1 MLTHFNIESS
11 DKYASTLRGDTDMEN
26 GNFMTSKTRDRILA
40 EVRVL
45 EDKKP
50 EISTRIGEARLQGGL
65 EENEELLMALED
77 MQRIDMELGR
87 YNEMLQD
94 VKIIQ
99 PLPPGKKKKI
109 VIGTTVSIMNIETE
123 AEFTY
128 TILGVHDSDPNNGII
143 SFKSPMGQELLSREV
158 GDEIEV
164 NESYYEI
171 TKIVVKKK
179 NQSFTR
185 LGFKVIFL
193 K

>member
-1 MLTHFNIESS
+1 MKTMLTHFNIESS

-40 EVRVL
+40 EIQNI
-45 EDKKP
+45 EDSKP
-50 EISTRIGEARLQGGL
+50 EISTRIGDARLQGGL
-65 EENEELLMALED
+65 EENEELLMALD
-77 MQRIDMELGR
+77 DLQRIDMELSR

-94 VKIIQ
+94 AQIIQ
-99 PLPPGKKKKI
+99 PLSPGRKKKV
-109 VIGTTVSIMNIETE
+109 VIGTTVSIMNIKTK

-128 TILGVHDSDPNNGII
+128 TILGVHDSDPNIGII

-171 TKIVVKKK
+171 TKIVVKKL
-179 NQSFTR
+179 Q
-185 LGFKVIFL
+185 
-193 K
+193 

>member
-1 MLTHFNIESS
+1 
-11 DKYASTLRGDTDMEN
+11 
-26 GNFMTSKTRDRILA
+26 
-40 EVRVL
+40 
-45 EDKKP
+45 
-50 EISTRIGEARLQGGL
+50 
-65 EENEELLMALED
+65 

-99 PLPPGKKKKI
+99 PLSPGKKKKI
-109 VIGTTVSIMNIETE
+109 VIGTTVSIMNIESE

-171 TKIVVKKK
+171 TKIVVKKL
-179 NQSFTR
+179 Q
-185 LGFKVIFL
+185 
-193 K
+193 

>member
-1 MLTHFNIESS
+1 MKTMLTHFNVDNS

-26 GNFMTSKTRDRILA
+26 GNFMTSTTRDRIIA
-40 EVRVL
+40 EHRIL

-50 EISTRIGEARLQGGL
+50 EITDRIGAARLQGGL

-87 YNEMLQD
+87 YVEMLHD
-94 VKIIQ
+94 ARIIQ
-99 PLPPGKKKKI
+99 PLAPGKKKKI
-109 VIGTTVSIMNIETE
+109 IMGTTVSITNMDTK

-164 NESYYEI
+164 NDSYYEI
-171 TKIVVKKK
+171 IKIVAKKL
-179 NQSFTR
+179 Q
-185 LGFKVIFL
+185 
-193 K
+193 

>member
-1 MLTHFNIESS
+1 MKTMLTHFNIDNS

-26 GNFMTSKTRDRILA
+26 GNFMTSKTRDKILA
-40 EVRVL
+40 EVRII

-50 EISTRIGEARLQGGL
+50 EISTRIGDARLQGGL

-99 PLPPGKKKKI
+99 PLSPGKKKKI
-109 VIGTTVSIMNIETE
+109 VIGTTVSITNIESE
-123 AEFTY
+123 AKFTY

-171 TKIVVKKK
+171 TKIVVKKL
-179 NQSFTR
+179 Q
-185 LGFKVIFL
+185 
-193 K
+193 